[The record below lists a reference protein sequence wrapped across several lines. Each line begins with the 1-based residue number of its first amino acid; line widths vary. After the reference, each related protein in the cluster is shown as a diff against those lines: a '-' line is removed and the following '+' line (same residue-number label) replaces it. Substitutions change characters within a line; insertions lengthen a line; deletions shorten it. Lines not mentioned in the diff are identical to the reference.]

1 MIKKLLKSFFYSF
14 VFFFSVLV
22 VLALFVNT
30 KLKDEINNYLVTV
43 DKVNQLND
51 TYIICMGLS
60 MQNPSDEYKKMC
72 ELIKEDLNKHYTIL
86 EEEYPY
92 MNFYKTL
99 VKN

>member
-1 MIKKLLKSFFYSF
+1 M
-14 VFFFSVLV
+14 LV

-60 MQNPSDEYKKMC
+60 MQNPSEQNIDMC
-72 ELIKEDLNKHYTIL
+72 ELIKKDLNKHYSIL